1 MQRIVICDDVEIE
14 RTLMKEILTEYFDE
28 IHREVSIIEYDSGE
42 GLIADVEEG
51 YLDMELLFLDIYYEE
66 TERYGNGEKAERDFV

>member
-42 GLIADVEEG
+42 GLIADVE
-51 YLDMELLFLDIYYEE
+51 
-66 TERYGNGEKAERDFV
+66 

>member
-28 IHREVSIIEYDSGE
+28 IHREVSIIEYDSGATPARAPDTVE
-42 GLIADVEEG
+42 SIAYAK
-51 YLDMELLFLDIYYEE
+51 YL
-66 TERYGNGEKAERDFV
+66 KAITPSE